1 MTISKS
7 FNLLKYKIA
16 RYFESKPTIILFLL
30 NNVKFLKFLL
40 PHDKDYLAM
49 KLICKNS
56 LNYEILDIGGSVG
69 SSILSFRK
77 MGFKN
82 RIIVFEPNEYLVK
95 NYLNNLKSR
104 DSEIEIYNF
113 ALGNQ
118 NSTQDFFLPFYK
130 KKCLHIFSSYSKEII
145 KDSIMLSYPDLIN
158 KITINKQKL
167 EFKRLDDLNIVSNPH
182 FIKIDAEGYE
192 HEIIKGMLNIIKNY
206 RPYFLVEHND
216 RNFKIV
222 CELLEDYTPFRYD
235 IRENQLLKISINN
248 IDNKLVNRIS
258 YKNKLSSRNIYF
270 IPNENNKLISAI
282 YSSSNIGEIPK
293 NS

>member
-206 RPYFLVEHND
+206 RPYFLVEYND

-222 CELLEDYTPFRYD
+222 CELLDDYTPFRYD
-235 IRENQLLKISINN
+235 IRKNKLLKISINN

>member
-30 NNVKFLKFLL
+30 NNVRFLKFLL

-222 CELLEDYTPFRYD
+222 CELLDDYTPFRYD
-235 IRENQLLKISINN
+235 IRENKLLKISINN
-248 IDNKLVNRIS
+248 IDNNLVNRIS

>member
-1 MTISKS
+1 MTISKV

-16 RYFESKPTIILFLL
+16 RYLESKPTIILFLL
-30 NNVKFLKFLL
+30 NHVRFLKFLL

-235 IRENQLLKISINN
+235 IRENKLLKISINN

-270 IPNENNKLISAI
+270 IPNENNKLISSI
-282 YSSSNIGEIPK
+282 YSS
-293 NS
+293 